1 MMPNNEEL
9 LWESV
14 LNNGIDES
22 LKGNPDRIST
32 WQDIVNA
39 RKFIQNEDFS
49 LLYRIIHDA
58 DPEFLMGK
66 LRKAWVEI
74 AACPGMA
81 TTYRRVFNPHGGG
94 VPNKRSYDSEWDKG
108 RNEKGQWCRKTWEMS
123 Q

>member
-1 MMPNNEEL
+1 MVTNNEEL

-22 LKGNPDRIST
+22 LKGYPDRMST

-39 RKFIQNEDFS
+39 RKFIQCEEFD
-49 LLYRIIHDA
+49 LLYHIIHDA
-58 DPEFLMGK
+58 DPEFLIGK

-94 VPNKRSYDSEWDKG
+94 VSARESVGRQLRDTKITQPERE
-108 RNEKGQWCRKTWEMS
+108 RNEKGQWL
-123 Q
+123 